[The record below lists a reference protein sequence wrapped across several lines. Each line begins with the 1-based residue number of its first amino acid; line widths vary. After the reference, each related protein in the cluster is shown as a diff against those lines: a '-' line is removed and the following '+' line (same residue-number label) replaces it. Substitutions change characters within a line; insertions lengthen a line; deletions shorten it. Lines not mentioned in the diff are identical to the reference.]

1 MTRVLAIVMV
11 LLCPV
16 ATTLATET
24 TVEVFADEP
33 IHWVEERPEAVDPD
47 GYVIRHAE
55 QSVVRTVSLPSPPVS
70 QSDARRIVAVVEIE
84 PIYSRDDGKLR
95 PNDPWTRL
103 GNVSVEVPDPDGEG
117 MVEAEILRFI
127 TPYGAPA
134 TYEQDVTPLA
144 PLLHGRQTIR
154 AFISSYSDEPGWR
167 ISLTL
172 RYTKEGVGQRR
183 PVFARHLFTDLHV
196 GAADATLKATVTIP
210 EGLDQ
215 PRLRI
220 ITTGHA
226 TDGMAENEFVTCD
239 HMLRVDGRLVSRW
252 RPWAEGGGTM
262 REANPWAGR
271 RDIDG
276 REIRSSDF
284 DRSGWTP
291 GKAVEPLMIP
301 LPELTPGEHEITVQV
316 LGIRPKG
323 PVNPDDGKRHH
334 GYFCISAF
342 VVADEPW
349 PEIGAAESGDE

>member
-1 MTRVLAIVMV
+1 MTRVLFTVMMLLWPAAIAV
-11 LLCPV
+11 
-16 ATTLATET
+16 ATET
-24 TVEVFADEP
+24 IVEVFADEP
-33 IHWVEERPEAVDPD
+33 IHWVQERPEIEDPD
-47 GYVIRHAE
+47 GHVIRHAE
-55 QSVVRTVSLPSPPVS
+55 QSVVRTVSLPAPPAS

-103 GNVSVEVPDPDGEG
+103 GNVTVEVPDPDGAG
-117 MVEAEILRFI
+117 TVEAEIVRFI

-134 TYEQDVTPLA
+134 TYEQDVTALA
-144 PLLHGRQTIR
+144 PALYGRQTIR

-172 RYTKEGVGQRR
+172 RYTEDRVGQRR
-183 PVFARHLFTDLHV
+183 PVFARHLFTELHV
-196 GAADATLKATVTIP
+196 AAADATLETTIRIP
-210 EGLDQ
+210 EGLDR

-220 ITTGHA
+220 ISTGHA

-239 HMLRVDGRLVSRW
+239 HVLRVDGRLVTRW
-252 RPWAEGGGTM
+252 RPWSEGGGTM

-271 RDIDG
+271 QVIDG

-301 LPELTPGEHEITVQV
+301 LPELTPGEHEITVKV

-323 PVNPDDGKRHH
+323 PVNPEDGKRHH

-349 PEIGAAESGDE
+349 PEIGEADTGG